1 MLAGTRRRVSV
12 KVPVRMRLAVV
23 GGGLS
28 GLTVAYRRS
37 AAGDDVVLFEGS
49 TRVGGRIRT
58 QRDQGYIV
66 EHGAEGFVASSSAL
80 PALAGS
86 LGIAGNL
93 VGQLASSSYGFDGTN
108 LVQLGPGEAAQF
120 LGFQVPRDELGKGI
134 RTFAG
139 GMGQLADALAASVG
153 RNVDVRLA
161 TPVESVVAGPEGG
174 ARWRVLTRGGAVDV
188 DAVVVATGA
197 RAAADILQGP
207 FGEAATG
214 LRVGQTAP
222 SCTVRSLTPG
232 RPSATRSTVLDA
244 WSPNRVVSTDFARA
258 RSPHRSSRVAL
269 RRGGPPSGSFSARRT
284 TTSQWTMPSGSGA
297 RGTRS
302 LAFSGSMVLPPMRGW
317 PAGPE
322 RCPSLTPRSERLS
335 GRLEV
340 SLAHQAVLLAG
351 AAFHGPGLDAAVRSA
366 EAAARALSA
375 IAASTT

>member
-1 MLAGTRRRVSV
+1 
-12 KVPVRMRLAVV
+12 MRLAVV

-49 TRVGGRIRT
+49 TRVGGQIRT

-86 LGIAGNL
+86 LGIAGDL

-222 SCTVRSLTPG
+222 SCTVSLTYARTAIRHPLDGTGCVVAESCRVDGFRACTFTSSKFAG
-232 RPSATRSTVLDA
+232 RAPEGWASLRLFFRPTDD
-244 WSPNRVVSTDFARA
+244 DFAMDDAQWIGRA
-258 RSPHRSSRVAL
+258 RDSLARILGVD
-269 RRGGPPSGSFSARRT
+269 GPPTHAWVAR
-284 TTSQWTMPSGSGA
+284 WPGA
-297 RGTRS
+297 
-302 LAFSGSMVLPPMRGW
+302 LPIFDPPFRAAVG
-317 PAGPE
+317 A
-322 RCPSLTPRSERLS
+322 
-335 GRLEV
+335 LEV